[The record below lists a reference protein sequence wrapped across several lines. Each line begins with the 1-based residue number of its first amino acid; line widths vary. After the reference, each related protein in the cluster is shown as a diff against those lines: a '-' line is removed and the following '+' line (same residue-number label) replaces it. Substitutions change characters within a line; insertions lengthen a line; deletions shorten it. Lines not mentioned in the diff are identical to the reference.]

1 MQIFVTP
8 SCERAI
14 KKLHANQ
21 KKSLDKAIK
30 AIVAKPEIG
39 DPKVG
44 DLEGIYVYKFKLV
57 DKQWLL
63 AYRVVSSK
71 KSHSYSLD
79 HMRTSIGSSRRH
91 GRLQSKSPAE

>member
-1 MQIFVTP
+1 MQILVTP

-21 KKSLDKAIK
+21 KKALDKAIK
-30 AIVAKPEIG
+30 AIATKPEIG
-39 DPKVG
+39 DQKVG

-71 KSHSYSLD
+71 KITLLL
-79 HMRTSIGSSRRH
+79 IGPHENFYRELKKAR
-91 GRLQSKSPAE
+91 

>member
-30 AIVAKPEIG
+30 SIAAKPELG
-39 DPKVG
+39 DAKVG
-44 DLEGIYVYKFKLV
+44 DLEGIFVYKFKLV

-63 AYRVVSSK
+63 AYRLVSSK
-71 KSHSYSLD
+71 KVTLLL
-79 HMRTSIGSSRRH
+79 IGPHENFYRE
-91 GRLQSKSPAE
+91 LKKSK

>member
-1 MQIFVTP
+1 MRILVTP
-8 SCERAI
+8 SCERSI
-14 KKLHANQ
+14 KMLHANQ

-30 AIVAKPEIG
+30 VISSKPGIG
-39 DPKVG
+39 EAKVG

-71 KSHSYSLD
+71 KITLLLMGPHENFYRELKKAD
-79 HMRTSIGSSRRH
+79 
-91 GRLQSKSPAE
+91 

>member
-1 MQIFVTP
+1 MRILVTP
-8 SCERAI
+8 SCERSI

-30 AIVAKPEIG
+30 VISSKPGIG
-39 DPKVG
+39 EAKVG

-57 DKQWLL
+57 DKHWLL

-71 KSHSYSLD
+71 KITLLLMGPHENFYRELKKAD
-79 HMRTSIGSSRRH
+79 
-91 GRLQSKSPAE
+91 

>member
-1 MQIFVTP
+1 MQILVTP

-21 KKSLDKAIK
+21 KKALDKAVT
-30 AIVAKPEIG
+30 AIAAKPAIG
-39 DPKVG
+39 DGKVG

-71 KSHSYSLD
+71 KITLLANSAG
-79 HMRTSIGSSRRH
+79 MACSRD
-91 GRLQSKSPAE
+91 